1 MFLIDRAFTKQS
13 DKVINQNSTN
23 YFSPHKS
30 IFIAPR
36 YFLRPIVG
44 AIVLMNALITMDTL

>member
-13 DKVINQNSTN
+13 DKVINYNAIN
-23 YFSPHKS
+23 YSSSHKS
-30 IFIAPR
+30 IFVAPR

-44 AIVLMNALITMDTL
+44 ETALMNALITMDTL